1 MIAFLLLSAARFMDG
16 RGVLIDGPA
25 TTIGVLNDAVVAG
38 TTDGSAMMS
47 DDGLAATIRD
57 GVGVVGIILTTEGP
71 IPGSTTTGDI
81 SITDNGDGSTPG
93 SSTIPA
99 TTRDVVGGDIF
110 ITDPATTR
118 DVVIGDNFITDD
130 GDGPTLGSS
139 TIPATT
145 RGGDIFIT
153 DSATTRDVVI
163 GDNFIT
169 DDGDGPTLGS
179 TTSAMT
185 RDVAGDIILTTD
197 DGDGPTTLGSAVD
210 DEGPTTLSSES
221 RSIPVREFDE
231 GPKVTST
238 VPSGLLSAFWTTNSL
253 VSKTDSED
261 VDGLSEVKIFFNFY
275 FIIL

>member
-1 MIAFLLLSAARFMDG
+1 MGLLLLIIKLGGVIAFLLLSAARFMDG

-99 TTRDVVGGDIF
+99 TTRDVVDGDIF

-130 GDGPTLGSS
+130 GD
-139 TIPATT
+139 A
-145 RGGDIFIT
+145 
-153 DSATTRDVVI
+153 
-163 GDNFIT
+163 
-169 DDGDGPTLGS
+169 PTLGS
-179 TTSAMT
+179 TTSSAMT

-261 VDGLSEVKIFFNFY
+261 VEGLSEVKIFFNFY

>member
-1 MIAFLLLSAARFMDG
+1 MGLLLLIIKLGGVIAFLLLSAARFMDG

-99 TTRDVVGGDIF
+99 TTR
-110 ITDPATTR
+110 
-118 DVVIGDNFITDD
+118 
-130 GDGPTLGSS
+130 
-139 TIPATT
+139 
-145 RGGDIFIT
+145 GGDIFIT

-169 DDGDGPTLGS
+169 DDGDAPTLGS
-179 TTSAMT
+179 TTSSAIT

-261 VDGLSEVKIFFNFY
+261 VEGLSEVKIFLIFILLFY
-275 FIIL
+275 NPYYIILYYIILYFRNL